1 MKITKNSLLK
11 NLALVCAVALI
22 LSATHLQCVCSFSP
36 LRKMIIPS
44 SKSPSPFN
52 DLHNGYE
59 QSKGFTLFSPSSN
72 VGNTKNNNINHS
84 TLLFMNKNE
93 KDDNFNKE
101 IAISQEEG
109 RIEVLKSRRKLIR
122 STLRSAEALRNYRL
136 ENGYE
141 ETEEEKDGG
150 KSALTITAFVVAMGA
165 ILLRV
170 GGRTALV
177 STLGLDFAQDNPELQ
192 VQLDSFIQYTSDLGF
207 GLEFSIFVLAWT
219 FVKVFCFDAGAII
232 LAFSSGILFGGVIQG
247 AVLSAFAATFG
258 SFVAFSLAKIDSPFR
273 KKALEI
279 VEEYPSLRGI
289 EKVVAKDGIKAILTL
304 RLGESQK
311 KGRSKYRK
319 MLEKYSY
326 MYLLILL
333 VIFYLA
339 PVLPIPIGLYNYVYA
354 ITNVPIFDFVAG
366 IFLGSLKPY
375 LLDSYLG
382 YFGKELVE
390 GAGSSDT
397 EDAILLV
404 VLGFSVLIGVFASQ
418 LASETWEAVQ
428 KEVELE
434 KEALENSGEKKEEK
448 DGIVR
453 SIAGVDLPEIFV
465 GAQIN
470 WKEASERIEEFIEIE
485 YEAKVWNYTHDGIT
499 IPPHK
504 DPAKFLDAPEITGK
518 NKGFDFG
525 KSLFDGMVLSP
536 ALFSAF
542 LKYSD
547 PAFVEDEGRKA
558 VEFKTSSSVS
568 PLGKSES
575 EGGSPLNKDD
585 GSYAFRSGV
594 SGQITT
600 EKMDV
605 ADLSSYLLETLED
618 VKSSLEERIVDI
630 DAKLLEA
637 SSPSDFNNN
646 GDTNKK

>member
-22 LSATHLQCVCSFSP
+22 LSATHLQCVYSFSP
-36 LRKMIIPS
+36 LRKMIIAS

-52 DLHNGYE
+52 DLHKDYKQ
-59 QSKGFTLFSPSSN
+59 QSKGFTLFSPRSN
-72 VGNTKNNNINHS
+72 VGNTNNNNNKIHS

-101 IAISQEEG
+101 LAISQEEG
-109 RIEVLKSRRKLIR
+109 RIEVLKSRRKQIR

-311 KGRSKYRK
+311 K
-319 MLEKYSY
+319 
-326 MYLLILL
+326 
-333 VIFYLA
+333 
-339 PVLPIPIGLYNYVYA
+339 
-354 ITNVPIFDFVAG
+354 
-366 IFLGSLKPY
+366 
-375 LLDSYLG
+375 
-382 YFGKELVE
+382 
-390 GAGSSDT
+390 
-397 EDAILLV
+397 
-404 VLGFSVLIGVFASQ
+404 
-418 LASETWEAVQ
+418 
-428 KEVELE
+428 
-434 KEALENSGEKKEEK
+434 
-448 DGIVR
+448 
-453 SIAGVDLPEIFV
+453 
-465 GAQIN
+465 
-470 WKEASERIEEFIEIE
+470 
-485 YEAKVWNYTHDGIT
+485 
-499 IPPHK
+499 
-504 DPAKFLDAPEITGK
+504 
-518 NKGFDFG
+518 
-525 KSLFDGMVLSP
+525 
-536 ALFSAF
+536 
-542 LKYSD
+542 
-547 PAFVEDEGRKA
+547 
-558 VEFKTSSSVS
+558 
-568 PLGKSES
+568 
-575 EGGSPLNKDD
+575 
-585 GSYAFRSGV
+585 
-594 SGQITT
+594 
-600 EKMDV
+600 
-605 ADLSSYLLETLED
+605 
-618 VKSSLEERIVDI
+618 
-630 DAKLLEA
+630 
-637 SSPSDFNNN
+637 
-646 GDTNKK
+646 

>member
-22 LSATHLQCVCSFSP
+22 LSATHLQSVYSFSP

-52 DLHNGYE
+52 DLHKDYE
-59 QSKGFTLFSPSSN
+59 QSKGFTLFSPRSN
-72 VGNTKNNNINHS
+72 VGNTNNNNNKIHS

-101 IAISQEEG
+101 LAISQEEG
-109 RIEVLKSRRKLIR
+109 RIEVLKSRRKQIR

-304 RLGESQK
+304 RL
-311 KGRSKYRK
+311 
-319 MLEKYSY
+319 
-326 MYLLILL
+326 
-333 VIFYLA
+333 A

-453 SIAGVDLPEIFV
+453 SIAGIDLPEIFV

-518 NKGFDFG
+518 NKGFDFV

-547 PAFVEDEGRKA
+547 PAFVEVEGRNKA
-558 VEFKTSSSVS
+558 VELKTSSSVS

-575 EGGSPLNKDD
+575 SEGASPLDKDD

-637 SSPSDFNNN
+637 STPSDLNNN
-646 GDTNKK
+646 GDTNK

>member
-1 MKITKNSLLK
+1 
-11 NLALVCAVALI
+11 
-22 LSATHLQCVCSFSP
+22 
-36 LRKMIIPS
+36 MIIPS

-52 DLHNGYE
+52 DLHKDYE
-59 QSKGFTLFSPSSN
+59 QSKGFTLFSPRSN
-72 VGNTKNNNINHS
+72 VGNTNNNNNKIHS

-101 IAISQEEG
+101 LAISQEEG
-109 RIEVLKSRRKLIR
+109 RIEVLKSRRKQIR

-304 RLGESQK
+304 RL
-311 KGRSKYRK
+311 
-319 MLEKYSY
+319 
-326 MYLLILL
+326 
-333 VIFYLA
+333 A

-453 SIAGVDLPEIFV
+453 SIAGIDLPEIFV

-518 NKGFDFG
+518 NKGFDFV

-547 PAFVEDEGRKA
+547 PAFVEVEGRNKA
-558 VEFKTSSSVS
+558 VELKTSSSVS

-575 EGGSPLNKDD
+575 SEGASPLDKDD

-637 SSPSDFNNN
+637 STPSDLNNN
-646 GDTNKK
+646 GDTNK

>member
-1 MKITKNSLLK
+1 MKITKNSLPD
-11 NLALVCAVALI
+11 LALVCAVALI

-52 DLHNGYE
+52 DLHKDYE
-59 QSKGFTLFSPSSN
+59 QSKGFALFSPRSN
-72 VGNTKNNNINHS
+72 IGNTKNNNNIHS

-93 KDDNFNKE
+93 NDDNFNKE
-101 IAISQEEG
+101 LAISQEEG
-109 RIEVLKSRRKLIR
+109 RIEVLKSRRKQIR

-136 ENGYE
+136 GNGYE

-232 LAFSSGILFGGVIQG
+232 LAFSSGILFGGVLQG
-247 AVLSAFAATFG
+247 AFLSAFAATFG

-304 RLGESQK
+304 RL
-311 KGRSKYRK
+311 
-319 MLEKYSY
+319 
-326 MYLLILL
+326 
-333 VIFYLA
+333 A

-354 ITNVPIFDFVAG
+354 ITNVPIVDFVAG

-434 KEALENSGEKKEEK
+434 KEALENSGEKEEK

-453 SIAGVDLPEIFV
+453 SIAGIDLPEIFV

-518 NKGFDFG
+518 NKGFDFV

-547 PAFVEDEGRKA
+547 PGFVEVEGRKA
-558 VEFKTSSSVS
+558 VELKTSSPVS

-575 EGGSPLNKDD
+575 KGGSALNKDD

-630 DAKLLEA
+630 DAKLREA
-637 SSPSDFNNN
+637 STPSDLNNN
-646 GDTNKK
+646 GDTNK